1 MHEHPRPRAA
11 RGRTGGQLLRYRRRR
26 QGRGCRECTRG
37 DPHEPQGQG
46 CPDQRVRWHNAWRR
60 GRQRYR
66 DGARQP
72 ENEASPRR
80 ADERDEGGGG
90 SRDPEAKRYRARR
103 QRLGRGQEDRRAH
116 LLPACG
122 EVRPAGPGRG
132 WMSILLDSSTKVIVQ
147 GITGREGSFHTEQ
160 MQSLG
165 TRVVGGTSPGKGGT
179 TQLGVPVFNTVADA
193 VEATGANA
201 SGIFVPAPF
210 AADAIM
216 EAAAAGI
223 KLIVCITEGI
233 PIQDMIRVKDF
244 LRGYPEARLIGAN
257 CPGLI
262 TPGQAK
268 IGIIPQRITR
278 PGAVGM
284 VSRSGTLT
292 YEVGSAL
299 SAAGMGQSTI
309 VGIGGDPVLG
319 MSFSD
324 VVQLFEKDPATT
336 HLVLIGEIGG
346 SAEERAAELLGRGTR
361 LKAVAFIPGRPAPAG
376 KRMGPP
382 GAILSGHRGTA
393 RSKEEAFRKA
403 GVDVAETTD
412 EIVGLLR

>member
-1 MHEHPRPRAA
+1 
-11 RGRTGGQLLRYRRRR
+11 
-26 QGRGCRECTRG
+26 
-37 DPHEPQGQG
+37 
-46 CPDQRVRWHNAWRR
+46 
-60 GRQRYR
+60 
-66 DGARQP
+66 
-72 ENEASPRR
+72 
-80 ADERDEGGGG
+80 
-90 SRDPEAKRYRARR
+90 
-103 QRLGRGQEDRRAH
+103 
-116 LLPACG
+116 
-122 EVRPAGPGRG
+122 
-132 WMSILLDSSTKVIVQ
+132 MSILLDSTTRVIVQ

-179 TQLGVPVFNTVADA
+179 TQLEVPVFNTVADA

-244 LRGYPEARLIGAN
+244 LRGYPEARLVGAN

-319 MSFSD
+319 MTFSD

-346 SAEERAAELLGRGTR
+346 SDEERAAELLGRGTR
-361 LKAVAFIPGRPAPAG
+361 LKAVAFISGRTAPEG
-376 KRMGPP
+376 KRMGHA
-382 GAILSGHRGTA
+382 GAIISGNRGTA
-393 RSKEEAFRKA
+393 KSKEEAFRQA
-403 GVDVAETTD
+403 GVAIAETTD
-412 EIVGLLR
+412 DIVGLLQ